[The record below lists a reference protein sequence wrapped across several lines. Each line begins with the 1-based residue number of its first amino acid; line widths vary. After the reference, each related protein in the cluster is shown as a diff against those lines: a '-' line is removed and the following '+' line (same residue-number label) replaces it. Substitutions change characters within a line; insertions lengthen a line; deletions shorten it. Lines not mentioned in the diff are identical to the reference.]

1 MADGSVLHLV
11 PCTINSPA
19 NKTSSLASAVA
30 IPEQET
36 ALPSPD
42 APPKRRNSSLT
53 DAPSPDSKRRR
64 LSTHDDHPP
73 QPAHSPDRP
82 PANADA
88 DADTDRRSRPAGRR
102 EEDRKRGRRLFGAL
116 LGTLSQSSSSAAQ
129 KRRADIERR
138 QQDKLKLQDEE
149 YDELKRKRRE
159 ERAVVRRR
167 EQRVYEAEA
176 MRTRHA
182 NLRATAHFL
191 KTQAEPVL
199 LRPADEDTIRDQI
212 EEAEATIA
220 RETAEFE
227 ARYPPQDEKTQD
239 VTEAVPRPDNDA
251 KEAPDGAG
259 AADEVADS
267 NGHERGE
274 GVKTDDAPAGEYQ
287 HAGAPPDQT
296 DHRGADDD
304 GGEVVEDQEDTVEY

>member
-1 MADGSVLHLV
+1 MAD
-11 PCTINSPA
+11 A
-19 NKTSSLASAVA
+19 SLASAVV
-30 IPEQET
+30 IPEQEST
-36 ALPSPD
+36 IPSPD
-42 APPKRRNSSLT
+42 APTKRRNSSLADDPT
-53 DAPSPDSKRRR
+53 PDSKRRR
-64 LSTHDDHPP
+64 LSTHEDHPP
-73 QPAHSPDRP
+73 QPAHSPDRQ
-82 PANADA
+82 PANDN
-88 DADTDRRSRPAGRR
+88 TENDRRSRPAGRR

-159 ERAVVRRR
+159 ERAVVRRC

-191 KTQAEPVL
+191 KTQSEPVL
-199 LRPADEDTIRDQI
+199 YFKPWQLRPADEDTIRDQI

-227 ARYPPQDEKTQD
+227 ARYPPQDEKTQED
-239 VTEAVPRPDNDA
+239 STEAVPAPDNDA
-251 KEAPDGAG
+251 KEGTDGA
-259 AADEVADS
+259 EVSDKVAKS
-267 NGHERGE
+267 NGHDGGE
-274 GVKTDDAPAGEYQ
+274 EVKADDVPASEY
-287 HAGAPPDQT
+287 HNAVAPPDQA
-296 DHRGADDD
+296 DGHRGADDD